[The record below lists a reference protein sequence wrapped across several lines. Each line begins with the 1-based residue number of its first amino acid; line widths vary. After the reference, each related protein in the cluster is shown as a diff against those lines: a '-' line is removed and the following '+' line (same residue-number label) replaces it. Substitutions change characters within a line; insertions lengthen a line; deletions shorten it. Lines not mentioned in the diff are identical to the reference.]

1 MTETN
6 TITQENQYELLRPVL
21 NERQWRIYLG
31 TEARKL
37 GLGGISQVA
46 RVASVDRETVSRGIA
61 DSKAPPLLDRIRL
74 PGGGRKTLT
83 DTDPTLETDL
93 EALLDPKGDPMSPIQ
108 WTTKSLSRLESTLNK
123 AGHAVSYRTIGRI
136 LKAKGFSLQAN
147 KKNVEGVSH
156 PDRDGQFQLIN
167 TTIKDFLA
175 TGDPVISVD
184 CKKKELLGNFKNNG
198 REWQPKGSAEV
209 VNVYDFPSLA
219 DGKAVPYGIY
229 DRLTNTGFV
238 NVGTS
243 ADTSAFAVE
252 SIRRWWKEHG
262 RKLYP
267 NAKRLLI
274 TCDGGGSNGSRN
286 RLWKK
291 ELQELV
297 DEIGIPI
304 TIRHY
309 PPATSKWNAIE
320 HKLFSYI
327 SINWRAKP
335 LTSLEIIIRLI
346 SSTTT
351 TAGLTVTAVADTNI
365 YEKGIKI
372 SDNELAALNV
382 RQEDFH
388 GEWNYTIGVSA

>member
-335 LTSLEIIIRLI
+335 LTSLETIIRLI

-351 TAGLTVTAVADTNI
+351 TSGLTVTAVADTNI

-372 SDNELAALNV
+372 SDKELAALNV